1 MTTHRALAAACPH
14 YLMFH
19 AATKDL
25 KLITG
30 RPAKQAL
37 EAEGWCMLDMW

>member
-1 MTTHRALAAACPH
+1 MRTDRTCPH

-25 KLITG
+25 KIITG
-30 RPAKQAL
+30 RNERSSL
-37 EAEGWCMLDMW
+37 EAAGWCVLDMW

>member
-1 MTTHRALAAACPH
+1 MRTDRTCPH

-19 AATKDL
+19 APTKDL

-30 RPAKQAL
+30 RESLTTMQA
-37 EAEGWCMLDMW
+37 AGWCVLDMW